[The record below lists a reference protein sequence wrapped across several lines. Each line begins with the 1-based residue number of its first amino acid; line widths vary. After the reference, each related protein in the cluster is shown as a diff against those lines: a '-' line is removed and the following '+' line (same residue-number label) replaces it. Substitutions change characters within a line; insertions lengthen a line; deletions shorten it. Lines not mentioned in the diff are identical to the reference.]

1 MTLDIVKEVLRDS
14 EALKRKKNIV
24 GQMMAE
30 RSQFEGVWKQL
41 SQYVN
46 PARGRFD
53 EDKTADGKRRDKVLL
68 DPYPIEAS
76 TKCAAGLHSGLT
88 SPSRPWFSLGLQ
100 DDELA
105 EYHTVKMWLEECQD
119 ILMDVYA
126 KSNIYNMLL
135 QIESELTQFG
145 TAATLLLEDYHT
157 AIWARPFT
165 CGEYAG
171 NVDSRGRVV
180 QFARK
185 FKLTAWQ
192 MVDAFG
198 EEFCSDAAR
207 NAYKQGNYKDYF
219 PVTLLIEKNRSY
231 REGEIGVG
239 NFPWRSYYFED
250 GQTEQFLKIAGYHEQ
265 PFLMPRWTTVANGIY
280 GTGPGHAALGNCM
293 QLQKL
298 EQVHTRLL
306 ENRADPPMIVPATV
320 GKVKRLP
327 GSQTTVQN
335 QDIDSIRPLFA
346 ATGSREEV
354 LQVIQFKQS
363 QIAAAFYNDLFVMLS
378 HQDNPQMTAR
388 EVAERHEEKLLMLS
402 PVLEQMHNEVLG
414 PLTKRAFEICMRNG
428 LFPPL
433 PEELEGRDEELKVEF
448 VSLLAQAQKSVAA
461 PAMEKTLALAGNLA
475 GAVPEIMDN
484 LNLDATIRKHAQMT
498 GAPEAIMRDEKEVEK
513 LRKARA
519 EQQAQEAQMQQ
530 AAAMAGPLKDGVEAA
545 RLMSEIK
552 PENNS
557 LANIMFGR

>member
-1 MTLDIVKEVLRDS
+1 MGIVEEVLRDS
-14 EALKRKKNIV
+14 AALKRKKSIV

-30 RSQFEGVWKQL
+30 RTQFEGVWKKL
-41 SQYVN
+41 SQYIN

-53 EDKTADGKRRDKVLL
+53 EDKTADGKRRDDVLL

-76 TKCAAGLHSGLT
+76 TKCAAGLHAGLT

-105 EYHTVKMWLEECQD
+105 DFHTVKIWLDECQE
-119 ILMDVYA
+119 IMMSIYA

-135 QIESELTQFG
+135 NLEAELTQFG
-145 TAATLLLEDYHT
+145 TAASLLLEDYDT

-192 MVDAFG
+192 MVEAFG
-198 EEFCSDAAR
+198 EESCSDAVKS
-207 NAYKQGNYKDYF
+207 AYRQDNYKDYF
-219 PVTLLIEKNRSY
+219 AVSTLIEKNMNY
-231 REGEIGVG
+231 RPGEIGVG
-239 NFPWRSYYFED
+239 NFPWRAYYYED
-250 GQTEQFLKIAGYHEQ
+250 AQTEKFLKIAGYHEQ

-280 GTGPGHAALGNCM
+280 GTGPGHSALGNCM

-298 EQVHTRLL
+298 EKTNMRLL
-306 ENRADPPMIVPATV
+306 QNRADPAMLVPASIA
-320 GKVKRLP
+320 KLNRLP
-327 GSQTTVQN
+327 GKETVVSN
-335 QDIDSIRPLFA
+335 AEVDVVRPLYG
-346 ATGSREEV
+346 ATGAREEV

-363 QIAAAFYNDLFVMLS
+363 QIGAAFYNDLFVMLS
-378 HQDNPQMTAR
+378 GNDNPQMTAR

-402 PVLEQMHNEVLG
+402 PVLEQMHNEVLA

-428 LFPPL
+428 LFPPV

-448 VSLLAQAQKSVAA
+448 VSLLAQAQKSVSA
-461 PAMEKTLALAGNLA
+461 PAMEKTMALAGNLA
-475 GAVPEIMDN
+475 GAFPEVMDN
-484 LNLDATIRKHAQMT
+484 INLDAAIRKHAQMSGT
-498 GAPEAIMRDEKEVEK
+498 PETILRDEKEVEK
-513 LRKARA
+513 MRKARA
-519 EQQAQEAQMQQ
+519 EQQAKAQQLQE
-530 AAAMAGPLKDGVEAA
+530 AAAMAEPLKNGVEAA
-545 RLMSEIK
+545 RLMSEIQ
-552 PENNS
+552 PENNPMADI
-557 LANIMFGR
+557 LFGQR